1 MAATLR
7 PDQQDSQKGLQ
18 AAVRERQAVS
28 PPCQTE
34 VMRSLAVLVLVAAL
48 LSGCSAQSSKDP
60 EATCWLKH
68 AAISAENLVRSE
80 NPPAFGVRPILKPL
94 PDCEA
99 LG

>member
-1 MAATLR
+1 
-7 PDQQDSQKGLQ
+7 
-18 AAVRERQAVS
+18 
-28 PPCQTE
+28 
-34 VMRSLAVLVLVAAL
+34 MRSLAVLVLVAAL

-68 AAISAENLVRSE
+68 AALSAQNLVMATEWEAEYAKYTKSVW
-80 NPPAFGVRPILKPL
+80 NSPPERPNYKRL